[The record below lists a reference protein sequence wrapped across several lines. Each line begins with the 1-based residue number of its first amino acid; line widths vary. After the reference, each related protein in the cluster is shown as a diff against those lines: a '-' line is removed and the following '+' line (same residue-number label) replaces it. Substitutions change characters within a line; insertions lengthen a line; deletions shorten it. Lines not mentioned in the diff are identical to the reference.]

1 MPIESIKKL
10 TDEFKSHR
18 EKREISLQHI
28 HNKTR
33 IDIKYLRAIEEG
45 NFDIMPQV
53 YLRAFIKEYAKSID
67 LDPDETLNKYE
78 LAIAGNYGIE
88 ESLDDDKARKE
99 NKNEK
104 KKLVYTSENLKGVEE
119 SSSPKNNNMII
130 GVAGLAAV
138 IIIGLVFFIFS
149 NNSDSEIV
157 KENPYQ
163 EILEESAQRFEA
175 PSNEVNS
182 SEILDSISLKIATI
196 DTSWIRILVDGKD
209 EQEYIMRPDREK
221 EFKAVNEFRI
231 LTGNAGGLVLF
242 LNDKKL
248 KFDNPRGAIRNY
260 KVTRKGIETIE
271 STPVKSK

>member
-99 NKNEK
+99 NKMK
-104 KKLVYTSENLKGVEE
+104 
-119 SSSPKNNNMII
+119 
-130 GVAGLAAV
+130 
-138 IIIGLVFFIFS
+138 
-149 NNSDSEIV
+149 
-157 KENPYQ
+157 
-163 EILEESAQRFEA
+163 
-175 PSNEVNS
+175 
-182 SEILDSISLKIATI
+182 
-196 DTSWIRILVDGKD
+196 
-209 EQEYIMRPDREK
+209 
-221 EFKAVNEFRI
+221 
-231 LTGNAGGLVLF
+231 
-242 LNDKKL
+242 
-248 KFDNPRGAIRNY
+248 
-260 KVTRKGIETIE
+260 RKT
-271 STPVKSK
+271 